1 MAQAG
6 GARVKYSIA
15 SVEVELTGETRA
27 ITAAGNLAGTAQI
40 AVVRTPDQLV
50 AEVQVKDFGLE
61 KTEIKLMEFLAPA
74 PPAYGHLDR
83 NGLMTV
89 QRLEN
94 GDWVA
99 LLRALRPGGREWPT
113 LNFVAMEELDSLLGA
128 STQDWLIGLGF
139 TVGTWAELNPAAKR
153 FTNSI
158 AVSIPVEK
166 SELLV
171 LPWTLTRVVALMKQL
186 GENKVVDL

>member
-1 MAQAG
+1 MMHTLAA
-6 GARVKYSIA
+6 
-15 SVEVELTGETRA
+15 VEIEFTGETRV
-27 ITAAGNLAGTAQI
+27 ITTTGNLSGTAQI
-40 AVVRTPDQLV
+40 AVVRSPDKLV
-50 AEVQVKDFGLE
+50 AEIQVKDFGPE
-61 KTEIKLMEFLAPA
+61 KTEIKLVEFLAPS

-94 GDWVA
+94 GDWVS

-113 LNFVAMEELDSLLGA
+113 LNYVSMEELDSLLGSSA
-128 STQDWLIGLGF
+128 QDWLTGLGF
-139 TVGTWAELNPAAKR
+139 KVGTWAELNPSAKR

-158 AVSIPVEK
+158 AVSIPADK

-186 GENKVVDL
+186 GENKVVDV

>member
-27 ITAAGNLAGTAQI
+27 ITAAGNLAGTAKI

-50 AEVQVKDFGLE
+50 AEVQVKDFGPE

-74 PPAYGHLDR
+74 PPTYGHLDR

-89 QRLEN
+89 QRLDN
-94 GDWVA
+94 GDWVS

-113 LNFVAMEELDSLLGA
+113 LNYVSMEELDFLLGSSA
-128 STQDWLIGLGF
+128 QDWLTGLGF

-158 AVSIPVEK
+158 AVSIPADK